1 MQLLYGAEE
10 FEETKRDLSD
20 VFMEA
25 CTIYR
30 IVYERARSTRSVTK
44 CRFVWNVAGA
54 ALCYLHA
61 TKYAVQRGEKTV
73 LCPLSV
79 IRQLYI

>member
-1 MQLLYGAEE
+1 MQLLYDAEE
-10 FEETKRDLSD
+10 FEETKKDHSR

-25 CTIYR
+25 CVIYR
-30 IVYERARSTRSVTK
+30 IVYERARSARSVTK
-44 CRFVWNVAGA
+44 CGFVWKVAGA
-54 ALCYLHA
+54 ALCHLHA
-61 TKYAVQRGEKTV
+61 TKYAVQHGDKTT